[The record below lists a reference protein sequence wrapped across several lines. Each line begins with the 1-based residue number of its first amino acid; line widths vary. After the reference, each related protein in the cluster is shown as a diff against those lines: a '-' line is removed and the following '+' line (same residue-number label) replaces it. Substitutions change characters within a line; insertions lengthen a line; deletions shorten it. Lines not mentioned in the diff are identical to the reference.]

1 MKKSITLIRHAKSAW
16 NQPNLSDFDRPLNK
30 RGKSD
35 SPLMGEILKKRNI
48 KFDLVLSS
56 PAERAITTARAI
68 CHATGYTE
76 GRIEQNRDLYLASA
90 AEIIEIVHSVD
101 ESFNRIAVIGHNP
114 GLTVLGNVLSDLRID
129 NMPTC
134 SIAIFEADIDSWKS
148 LKPASCRTIDFLFPK
163 RFKT

>member
-1 MKKSITLIRHAKSAW
+1 MKKTITLIRHAKSTW
-16 NQPNLSDFDRPLNK
+16 NQPTLSDFDRPLNK

-35 SPLMGEILKKRNI
+35 APLMGEILKRQNI
-48 KFDLVLSS
+48 EFDIVLSS
-56 PAERAITTARAI
+56 PAERAITTAKAI
-68 CHATGYTE
+68 CHATGYAE
-76 GRIEQNRDLYLASA
+76 ERIEQNHDLYLASA

-101 ESFNRIAVIGHNP
+101 DSFNRIAVVCHNP
-114 GLTVLGNVLSDLRID
+114 GLTVLGNVLSNLRID

>member
-1 MKKSITLIRHAKSAW
+1 MKKTITLIRHAKSAW
-16 NQPNLSDFDRPLNK
+16 NQPTLSDFDRPLNK

-35 SPLMGEILKKRNI
+35 APLMGEILKRQNI
-48 KFDLVLSS
+48 EFDLVLSS
-56 PAERAITTARAI
+56 PAQRAITTAKAI
-68 CHATGYTE
+68 CHATGYAE
-76 GRIEQNRDLYLASA
+76 ERIEQNRDLYLASA

-101 ESFNRIAVIGHNP
+101 DSFNRIAVVCHNP